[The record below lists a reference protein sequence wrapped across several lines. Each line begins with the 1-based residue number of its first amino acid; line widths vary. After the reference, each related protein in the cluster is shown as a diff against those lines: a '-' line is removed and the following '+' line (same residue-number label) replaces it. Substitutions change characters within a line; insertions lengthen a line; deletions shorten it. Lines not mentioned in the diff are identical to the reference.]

1 VRLAV
6 GRLRPA
12 TVGVFVVLVA
22 AGLLF
27 AVSAVTARGTQ
38 LRSDRSDAVSLAR
51 TEQARYT
58 ERLAQL
64 KALRREVDERTR
76 QAAGGDATVKALRQR
91 GDALAPDAGLAA
103 VSGPA
108 IQVVLDDA
116 PRRSTL
122 PAGVTADDLVVHQQ
136 DVQAVVNALWLGGA
150 EAMMLMDQRVI
161 STSAVRC
168 VGNTLLLQ
176 GQVYSPPYRITAIGD
191 PVKLRNALA
200 DSAALQIYREFT
212 KVFGLGWGVS
222 DQGEQT
228 FPAFTGSLDLQYAT
242 PLTPAA
248 SPSASPPGSP
258 SGSPSASTGRGTPS
272 PSTS

>member
-1 VRLAV
+1 VRLPV

-12 TVGVFVVLVA
+12 TLGVFVVLVA

-38 LRSDRSDAVSLAR
+38 LRSDRSDAVALAR
-51 TEQARYT
+51 GEQARYADQ
-58 ERLAQL
+58 LAQL

-76 QAAGGDATVKALRQR
+76 QAAGGDATVRALRRR
-91 GDALAPDAGLAA
+91 GDTLAPDAGLAA
-103 VSGPA
+103 VTGRA

-122 PAGVTADDLVVHQQ
+122 PANVTADDLVVHQQ

-191 PVKLRNALA
+191 PVRLSDALK
-200 DSAALQIYREFT
+200 DSAALQIYREFS
-212 KVFGLGWGVS
+212 KILNLGWEVR

-228 FPAFTGSLDLQYAT
+228 FPAFTGSLDLRYAT
-242 PLTPAA
+242 PLT
-248 SPSASPPGSP
+248 SPEPSP
-258 SGSPSASTGRGTPS
+258 SGSATRGTPS
-272 PSTS
+272 PSAS

>member
-12 TVGVFVVLVA
+12 TLGVFAVLVA

-38 LRSDRSDAVSLAR
+38 LRSDRSDAVALAR
-51 TEQARYT
+51 TEQARYAD
-58 ERLAQL
+58 RLAQL
-64 KALRREVDERTR
+64 KALRQEVEERTKA
-76 QAAGGDATVKALRQR
+76 AAGGDATVEALRRR
-91 GDALAPDAGLAA
+91 GEVLAPGAGLEAMR
-103 VSGPA
+103 GPA
-108 IQVVLDDA
+108 VQVVLDDA

-122 PAGVTADDLVVHQQ
+122 PVGVSADDLVVHQQ

-191 PVKLRNALA
+191 PVKLRNALDDA
-200 DSAALQIYREFT
+200 AALQIYREFS
-212 KVFGLGWGVS
+212 KVLGLGWSVNE
-222 DQGEQT
+222 QGEQT
-228 FPAFTGSLDLQYAT
+228 FPAFTGSLDLRYARPLATRQPSPSAT
-242 PLTPAA
+242 PSSSA
-248 SPSASPPGSP
+248 SPS
-258 SGSPSASTGRGTPS
+258 TR
-272 PSTS
+272 

>member
-1 VRLAV
+1 VRLPV
-6 GRLRPA
+6 GPLRPA
-12 TVGVFVVLVA
+12 TVGVFLVLVA

-38 LRSDRSDAVSLAR
+38 LRSDRSDAVALMRS
-51 TEQARYT
+51 EQARYA
-58 ERLAQL
+58 EQLAQL
-64 KALRREVDERTR
+64 KALRQEVDARTKE
-76 QAAGGDATVKALRQR
+76 AAGGDATVQALRRR
-91 GDALAPDAGLAA
+91 GDALAGGAGLAA
-103 VSGPA
+103 LKGPA

-122 PAGVTADDLVVHQQ
+122 PPGVTADDLVVHQQ

-191 PVKLRNALA
+191 PTRLRAALD
-200 DSAALQIYREFT
+200 DSAALQIYREFS
-212 KVFGLGWGVS
+212 KMVGLGWSVQNQG
-222 DQGEQT
+222 DQV
-228 FPAFTGSLDLQYAT
+228 FPAFTGSLDLRYAT
-242 PLTPAA
+242 ALP
-248 SPSASPPGSP
+248 SPSP
-258 SGSPSASTGRGTPS
+258 SSARATPS
-272 PSTS
+272 PSSS

>member
-1 VRLAV
+1 VRLPV

-12 TVGVFVVLVA
+12 TIGVFVVLVA

-38 LRSDRSDAVSLAR
+38 LRSDRSDAAALMRS
-51 TEQARYT
+51 EQARYG
-58 ERLAQL
+58 ERLARL
-64 KALRREVDERTR
+64 RALRQEVEARTKE
-76 QAAGGDATVKALRQR
+76 AAGGDATVRSLRR
-91 GDALAPDAGLAA
+91 SGDAIAADAGLSA
-103 VSGPA
+103 VKGPA
-108 IQVVLDDA
+108 VQVVLDDA

-122 PAGVTADDLVVHQQ
+122 PTGVTADDLVVHQQ

-191 PVKLRNALA
+191 PTRLRAALA
-200 DSAALQIYREFT
+200 NAAALQIYREFS
-212 KVFGLGWGVS
+212 KVVGLGWSVRN
-222 DQGEQT
+222 QGEQV
-228 FPAFTGSLDLQYAT
+228 FPAFAGSLDLRYAT
-242 PLTPAA
+242 PLATPSPSPSPSQSRPA
-248 SPSASPPGSP
+248 SPSA
-258 SGSPSASTGRGTPS
+258 ARGTPS
-272 PSTS
+272 PSPS

>member
-12 TVGVFVVLVA
+12 TLGVFVVLVA

-38 LRSDRSDAVSLAR
+38 LRSDRSDAVALTRS
-51 TEQARYT
+51 EQARYAQQLA
-58 ERLAQL
+58 RL
-64 KALRREVDERTR
+64 KELRREVDERTR
-76 QAAGGDATVKALRQR
+76 EAAGGDATVKALRQR
-91 GDALAPDAGLAA
+91 GDALAPRAGLA
-103 VSGPA
+103 VWSGRA
-108 IQVVLDDA
+108 IQVSLDDA

-150 EAMMLMDQRVI
+150 QAMMLMDQRVI

-191 PVKLRNALA
+191 PAKLRNAL
-200 DSAALQIYREFT
+200 DNSAALQIYREFS
-212 KVFGLGWGVS
+212 KVFGLGWSVT
-222 DQGEQT
+222 DQGDQT
-228 FPAFTGSLDLQYAT
+228 FPAFTGSLDLRYAT
-242 PLTPAA
+242 PLATPA
-248 SPSASPPGSP
+248 PSASASP
-258 SGSPSASTGRGTPS
+258 SGSRP
-272 PSTS
+272 

>member
-1 VRLAV
+1 MRPLV
-6 GRLRPA
+6 GRFRPA
-12 TVGVFVVLVA
+12 TLGVFGVLVA

-38 LRSDRSDAVSLAR
+38 LRADRSDAVALVRSEQGRLAD
-51 TEQARYT
+51 Q
-58 ERLAQL
+58 LAQL
-64 KALRREVDERTR
+64 AALRREVDERT
-76 QAAGGDATVKALRQR
+76 QAAAGGDATVKGLRQR
-91 GDALAPDAGLAA
+91 SDALASGAGLGA
-103 VSGPA
+103 VKGPA

-191 PVKLRNALA
+191 PARLRKALD
-200 DSAALQIYREFT
+200 DSAALQIYREFST
-212 KVFGLGWGVS
+212 VFGLGWSVA
-222 DQGEQT
+222 DQGDAT
-228 FPAFTGSLDLQYAT
+228 FPAFTGSLDLRYAT
-242 PLTPAA
+242 PLPVP
-248 SPSASPPGSP
+248 SPSPAPSPA
-258 SGSPSASTGRGTPS
+258 PSATPGRGTPS
-272 PSTS
+272 PSAS

>member
-6 GRLRPA
+6 GSIRPA

-38 LRSDRSDAVSLAR
+38 LRSDRGDAVALMRS
-51 TEQARYT
+51 EQARYA
-58 ERLAQL
+58 EQLAQL
-64 KALRREVDERTR
+64 KALRQEVDARTKE
-76 QAAGGDATVKALRQR
+76 AAGGNATVQALRQR
-91 GDALAPDAGLAA
+91 GDALAAGAGLAA
-103 VSGPA
+103 VKGQA
-108 IQVVLDDA
+108 VQVVLDDA

-191 PVKLRNALA
+191 PTQLRAALD
-200 DSAALQIYREFT
+200 DSAALQIYREFS
-212 KVFGLGWGVS
+212 KVVGLGWAVQS
-222 DQGEQT
+222 QGEQL
-228 FPAFTGSLDLQYAT
+228 FPAFTGSLDLHYARVV
-242 PLTPAA
+242 P
-248 SPSASPPGSP
+248 
-258 SGSPSASTGRGTPS
+258 TPS
-272 PSTS
+272 PSSSPEPSVLPRRATPSRSTS